1 MTLFRLAE
9 YRGRRDLPR
18 LTLERIGVGDRK
30 LLLLLSQAAAERETR
45 LEGGG
50 GEKEERKK
58 REINFLELKRK
69 TFRSLLVRSKL
80 FEVDFPRP

>member
-50 GEKEERKK
+50 GGRKKKERKEK
-58 REINFLELKRK
+58 
-69 TFRSLLVRSKL
+69 
-80 FEVDFPRP
+80 

>member
-1 MTLFRLAE
+1 MFRLAE

>member
-50 GEKEERKK
+50 GRKKKERKEK
-58 REINFLELKRK
+58 
-69 TFRSLLVRSKL
+69 
-80 FEVDFPRP
+80 